1 MANTYIPDQ
10 SENFKNSGMKLIT
23 DPSSDSLLRQSKQ
36 KRTVV
41 KSAIDDVDLWDPT
54 MGPVE

>member
-23 DPSSDSLLRQSKQ
+23 DPSSDALLRQSKQ

-41 KSAIDDVDLWDPT
+41 KSAIDDADLWDPT

>member
-23 DPSSDSLLRQSKQ
+23 DPSSDALLRQSQQ
-36 KRTVV
+36 KRTVI
-41 KSAIDDVDLWDPT
+41 KSAIKDTELWDPT
-54 MGPVE
+54 TGPVE